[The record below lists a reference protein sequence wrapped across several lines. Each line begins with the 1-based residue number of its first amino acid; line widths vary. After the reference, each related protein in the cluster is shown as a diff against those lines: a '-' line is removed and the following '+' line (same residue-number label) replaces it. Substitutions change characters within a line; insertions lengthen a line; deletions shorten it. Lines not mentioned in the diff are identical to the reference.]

1 MDDDPEEA
9 GFFRVT
15 FDEITALY
23 FANLPRQMHSMP
35 GSPFLRLLRCCYRKH
50 PTRQFYKI
58 SVLGGMVSCKIV
70 CVLTK
75 YWESSPGKFDLKILW
90 YFFLLENLMCSNEIL
105 DKLSWKFW
113 CVLVHFSFP
122 GKIICALVPFL
133 VLLENLMC
141 TYKRIM
147 SSPGKLEVFLLHPS
161 ILENLMCSRNLF

>member
-1 MDDDPEEA
+1 MISGPSIKRRSHLTGERYQIVNLMDDDPEEA

-75 YWESSPGKFDLKILW
+75 Y
-90 YFFLLENLMCSNEIL
+90 
-105 DKLSWKFW
+105 
-113 CVLVHFSFP
+113 
-122 GKIICALVPFL
+122 
-133 VLLENLMC
+133 
-141 TYKRIM
+141 
-147 SSPGKLEVFLLHPS
+147 
-161 ILENLMCSRNLF
+161 